1 MRRACRADIAP
12 YVRYARIGRDCPVR
26 EQKKERVK
34 EAVSARWRAVG
45 FVALS
50 VACAATATGY
60 VLHTR
65 ARHRAEVQ
73 AGAVTPPASAS
84 SVAAV
89 AAEPHVLLRNLSSAA
104 EAGFAALAPL
114 DAPDGPRQITGYSCL
129 RLYMAAG
136 RGLCLAED
144 MDDPF
149 GAPYRARIFG
159 PDFVTVEELPLP
171 GLPSRARVSPDGRLG
186 ASTVFVNG
194 DSYAAVGAF
203 STRTTIYDM
212 AGGTSLGDLESYE
225 VYKDGKRIQSV
236 DFNFWGV
243 TFARSRPGR
252 FYATLGTGG
261 HTYLVEG
268 DVAAR
273 RADVLRDGVECPSLS
288 PDGTRIAFKQK
299 VAGGGLSEVKWRLS
313 VLSLDT
319 LTDHML
325 AETRSVDDQ
334 AEWLDDGNVLYS
346 VESDTWVVPADGSGS
361 PRLFVHRAE
370 SPAVIR

>member
-1 MRRACRADIAP
+1 M
-12 YVRYARIGRDCPVR
+12 
-26 EQKKERVK
+26 K
-34 EAVSARWRAVG
+34 EAVRVRWRALG

-50 VACAATATGY
+50 VACLATATGY
-60 VLHTR
+60 VVHTK
-65 ARHRAEVQ
+65 ARHRAQVQ
-73 AGAVTPPASAS
+73 AGGVTPPSSASAR
-84 SVAAV
+84 AAL
-89 AAEPHVLLRNLSSAA
+89 ATQPHVLVRNLSSAA

-114 DAPDGPRQITGYSCL
+114 GAPDGPRHITAYSCL

-144 MDDPF
+144 MHDPF

-159 PDFVTVEELPLP
+159 PDFTTVKELPLA

-186 ASTVFVNG
+186 SSTVFVNG

-225 VYKDGKRIQSV
+225 VFKDGKRIQSV

-243 TFARSRPGR
+243 TFARSPGR

-268 DVAAR
+268 DVAGR
-273 RADVLRDGVECPSLS
+273 RVDVLRDGVECPSLS

-299 VAGGGLSEVKWRLS
+299 VAGGGLSEVQWRLA

-319 LTDHML
+319 LTDHLL

-346 VESDTWVVPADGSGS
+346 VESDTWAVPADGSGA
-361 PRLFVHRAE
+361 PRLFARRAE